1 MATFAPTR
9 PVPAGAFFADL
20 PLLPILGFVVPF
32 GPHCIGPLMVVG
44 HEDLGPACPG
54 LFSLHLFTLAL
65 ANTRRSSSA
74 RVFVHHWL

>member
-1 MATFAPTR
+1 
-9 PVPAGAFFADL
+9 L

-44 HEDLGPACPG
+44 HENLGPACPG

-74 RVFVHHWL
+74 RVSVHHWL